1 MRSLWLERPKVLVSG
16 LNEHVPSP
24 RDPGRLTSLSLSFP
38 TCAIGK
44 DGVYFLQMGGIS
56 GSGHLAQCAWYTVNT
71 IIITAVNFA
80 AVIVVERRALR
91 RWLLTSSKDGR
102 DPSCSHALGL
112 LGRVA

>member
-1 MRSLWLERPKVLVSG
+1 MPSLWLERPKVLVSG

-44 DGVYFLQMGGIS
+44 DRVYFLQMGGIS

-80 AVIVVERRALR
+80 AVIVV
-91 RWLLTSSKDGR
+91 
-102 DPSCSHALGL
+102 
-112 LGRVA
+112 VFQQ